1 MFHSNIVESAP
12 QCAED
17 ATAATTNVPIA
28 QEGELPSDDIGMQ
41 DRDSQSV
48 VDVKETSVTSLQLQ
62 LRQTLSRIT
71 GLTYTVTN
79 VGFMKKALDTVRG
92 HAKQFALYISLRFCT
107 ALCFTLVQVR
117 YQNVQ
122 WLSEGVKIS

>member
-48 VDVKETSVTSLQLQ
+48 AVATETNFV
-62 LRQTLSRIT
+62 
-71 GLTYTVTN
+71 N
-79 VGFMKKALDTVRG
+79 
-92 HAKQFALYISLRFCT
+92 
-107 ALCFTLVQVR
+107 
-117 YQNVQ
+117 NN
-122 WLSEGVKIS
+122 WLNIHRNQCWFHEEGS